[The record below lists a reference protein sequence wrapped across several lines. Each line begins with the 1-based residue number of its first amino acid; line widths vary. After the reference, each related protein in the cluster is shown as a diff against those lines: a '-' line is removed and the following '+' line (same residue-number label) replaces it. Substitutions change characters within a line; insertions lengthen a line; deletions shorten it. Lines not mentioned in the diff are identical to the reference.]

1 MRFPIMPAML
11 LLVAAGLLYVIY
23 QGSVHLAVTP
33 RDVRPASAA
42 PATGLQVAPQP
53 LDMEALTP
61 SCRAILQAARAAQ
74 RAVESGEALETFLRR
89 PVIAWQDD
97 ETLREKLRSVA
108 LAIYASPPQAPAQRL
123 REVLRAQQCLPDR
136 ATTPKPSA

>member
-23 QGSVHLAVTP
+23 QGSVHLAATP

-42 PATGLQVAPQP
+42 PATGVQVAPQP
-53 LDMEALTP
+53 LDIEALTP
-61 SCRAILQAARAAQ
+61 SCQAIVQAARAAQ
-74 RAVESGEALETFLRR
+74 RALESGEALQTFLRR

-97 ETLREKLRSVA
+97 ETLREKLRAVA
-108 LAIYASPPQAPAQRL
+108 LAVYASPQQAPAQRL
-123 REVLRAQQCLPDR
+123 QDVLRIQRCLPGGA
-136 ATTPKPSA
+136 ATP

>member
-1 MRFPIMPAML
+1 MRLPIMPAML

-42 PATGLQVAPQP
+42 PATGVQVAPQP

-61 SCRAILQAARAAQ
+61 SCQAIVQAARAAQ
-74 RAVESGEALETFLRR
+74 RAVESGEALQTFLRR

-97 ETLREKLRSVA
+97 ETLREKLRAVA
-108 LAIYASPPQAPAQRL
+108 LAVYASPEQAPAQRL
-123 REVLRAQQCLPDR
+123 RDVLRVQRCLPGDT
-136 ATTPKPSA
+136 ATP